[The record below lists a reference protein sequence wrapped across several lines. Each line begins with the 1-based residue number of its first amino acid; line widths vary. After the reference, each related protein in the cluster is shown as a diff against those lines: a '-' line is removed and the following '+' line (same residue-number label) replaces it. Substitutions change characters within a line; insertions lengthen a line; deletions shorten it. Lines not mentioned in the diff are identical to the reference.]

1 MLGEWEY
8 NQTMAKIN
16 FGNWSK
22 GAWAAALLEA
32 DEFLTF
38 GTSVVPPYTKDSIV
52 GILRDHK
59 PAYWNDKYDL
69 SDSQIKELSETD
81 VIPKAVEKAWHC
93 YHLLRQNG

>member
-1 MLGEWEY
+1 ME
-8 NQTMAKIN
+8 KIK

-22 GAWAAALLEA
+22 GARAAALLEA
-32 DEFLTF
+32 DEFLT
-38 GTSVVPPYTKDSIV
+38 SIVPPYTQDSIV
-52 GILRDHK
+52 RILRDHK